1 MTGKTHLPLSVSSW
15 SYEEIQAIQE
25 VVKSGQFSMGPRVRA
40 FEAEF
45 AKSQDRKFACMVN
58 SGSSANLIMLSAARY
73 HHGASIQR
81 DSEVIVPAVSWS
93 TTYYPVNQVGAVL
106 RFVDVDPDTFNL
118 SVAGVEA
125 AISEKTSAVL
135 AVNLLGNPAPLFEL
149 TSLCEREEIVLLEDN
164 CESLGA
170 SIHGKPTGSFGL
182 AASYSFFYSHHIST
196 MEGGMVVSSDL
207 AYDEACRSLRAHG
220 WTRELPDENSVAP
233 KSGDPWDDL
242 FRFALPGYNVRPLEM
257 EAAIGTSQ
265 LRKLPAFV
273 AARRDNAEAFKEYFG
288 ALDTVRIQREH
299 GSSSWFGFGMCL
311 QGRLLGRRRDVVA
324 ALADAGIETRPIV
337 AGNFT
342 RNPVMEHLNAVVPD
356 QLPNADDIHEN
367 GFFIGNHHFDIRQSL
382 AKAAEII
389 DGL

>member
-1 MTGKTHLPLSVSSW
+1 VTGKTVLPLSVSSW
-15 SYEEIQAIQE
+15 SDEELQAIQE

-45 AKSQDRKFACMVN
+45 AKSQARQFACMVN

-73 HHGASIQR
+73 NQGASINEG
-81 DSEVIVPAVSWS
+81 SEVIVPAVSWS

-125 AISEKTSAVL
+125 AISDRTGAVL

-149 TSLCEREEIVLLEDN
+149 KSLCEREEIILFEDN

-170 SIHGKPTGSFGL
+170 SIQGKPTGSFGL

-207 AYDEACRSLRAHG
+207 AYDQTCRSLRAHG

-242 FRFALPGYNVRPLEM
+242 FRFALPGYNVRPLEL
-257 EAAIGTSQ
+257 EAAVGTSQ
-265 LRKLPAFV
+265 LSKLPDFV
-273 AARRDNAEAFKEYFG
+273 SARRENAEAFKEYFG
-288 ALDTVRIQREH
+288 ALDTVRIQTEH

-311 QGRLLGRRRDVVA
+311 AERLLGRRREVVT
-324 ALADAGIETRPIV
+324 ALMEAGIETRPIV

-342 RNPVMEHLNAVVPD
+342 RNPVMKHLNAILPD
-356 QLPNADDIHEN
+356 RLPNADHIHEN
-367 GFFIGNHHFDIRQSL
+367 GFFIGNHHFDIRKPL
-382 AKAAEII
+382 AIAAEII
-389 DGL
+389 DAL